1 MTILITGATSGL
13 GLATARAAR
22 ARGAEVVALGRDEAA
37 VARVAERLRCV
48 PFVLDLARL
57 AGVRA
62 AVHRLPHVDAVAC
75 NAGVQ
80 VLRGPTRTPDGLEET
95 FAVNHLAHLA
105 LVDALLRRDAPP
117 RRVVLLGSATH
128 DPARRTGTPAP
139 VEEGDLAALARPG
152 PDTEPP
158 RTAGVRR
165 YTTTK
170 LLAVATAAARA
181 REHPSACITAFD
193 PGLMPGTG
201 LARQYPPA
209 VRLLW
214 STVLPALR
222 VLPFASSAAASGR
235 ALASLL
241 CDEPSPAASGDCVDH
256 RLRRIRPSD
265 RARDRDYQDRVL
277 RESRALL
284 AGLSRSGGPDPTPG
298 TGAQAPT

>member
-13 GLATARAAR
+13 GLATARAVR
-22 ARGAEVVALGRDEAA
+22 ARGVGVVALGRDERAVAA
-37 VARVAERLRCV
+37 VGERLGCT

-57 AGVRA
+57 ADVHS
-62 AVHRLPHVDAVAC
+62 AVDRLPHVDAVAC

-80 VLRGPTRTPDGLEET
+80 VLRGPTRTPDGIEET

-105 LVDALLRRDAPP
+105 LVDALMRRDAPP

-128 DPARRTGTPAP
+128 DPARPTGTPDP
-139 VEEGDLAALARPG
+139 IEDGDLAGLARPG

-165 YTTTK
+165 YATTK
-170 LLAVATAAARA
+170 LLAVATAAALA
-181 REHPSACITAFD
+181 REHPGACVTAFD

-209 VRLLW
+209 VRVLW
-214 STVLPALR
+214 STVLKALR
-222 VLPFASSAAASGR
+222 VLPFASSPAASGR
-235 ALASLL
+235 ALAALL
-241 CDEPSPAASGDCVDH
+241 CDEPSPAASGAHDDH
-256 RLRRIRPSD
+256 RLRAVPPSD
-265 RARDRDYQDRVL
+265 RARDPAYQDRVL

-284 AGLSRSGGPDPTPG
+284 AALPG
-298 TGAQAPT
+298 QAPT